1 MGPFF
6 SNSVRKFV
14 IFIKIRVEK
23 EPIKTVQGSFN
34 DNTSPQ
40 VISMKKNVESKLS
53 SELCNSF
60 L

>member
-40 VISMKKNVESKLS
+40 VISMKKKCRIQTFFRAL
-53 SELCNSF
+53 
-60 L
+60 